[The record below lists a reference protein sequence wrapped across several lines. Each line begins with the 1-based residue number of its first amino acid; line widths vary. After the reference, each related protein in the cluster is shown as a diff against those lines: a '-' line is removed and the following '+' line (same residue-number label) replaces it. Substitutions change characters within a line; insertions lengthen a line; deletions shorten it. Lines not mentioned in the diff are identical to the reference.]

1 MQKMLLPSVNEATE
15 IRAEAPIDEAPGIS
29 LVDFLRV
36 LRARRR
42 IILWTVL
49 IAVALT
55 TVTVLQ
61 LTPLYTS
68 SAVVMLDERK
78 NNVADT
84 DAVLSQLPSDQSTVQ
99 NQVQILTSQE
109 LAERVVRK
117 LHLESDP
124 EFNTPPNILG
134 LVLRYINPLHWIS
147 RSGKTPPVENG
158 SDAVR
163 RRIAGQLIDHLS
175 VTPVGLS
182 TAMQVSYR
190 SPDPVKAAQI
200 ANAFADAYVED
211 QLETKFEATKR
222 ATQWLSGRIQELSRQ
237 AKDADAAVQQY
248 KARHNITETDSGSI
262 TDQQTAAI
270 SGQLVQARADLAEKQ
285 ARYNNLMELQKKGQ
299 AANSAEVLSSPLI
312 ATLRAQETDLNR
324 QLADLSSKY
333 LPGHPKILDLQA
345 QRANLEQ
352 KISQEVQRVVES
364 VHNDVASAAAHVAS
378 LQQSLAAL
386 EAQDASQNQSEVQL
400 TALESDAES
409 ARSMYE
415 AFLERLSQA
424 QGQEG
429 IQMPDARI
437 ISRAGVAASPSYPK
451 TGLLIMLSAFAG
463 LLLGVVLA
471 FIAERL
477 DSGFRT
483 AAQVEA
489 LLGLPVIAVVPEI
502 KIGQNSS
509 RKVIDQVIEKP
520 VSSFTEAI
528 RGLQLA
534 MNLAQI
540 DRQPKTITVTSSVP
554 DEGKTTVAISLA
566 RVAARGGLKTLLI
579 DGDLRR
585 PRVANAMGLSRLSVG
600 LIEVLMGTHA
610 LEDCLAHDEKSGVL
624 ILPCPS
630 PPPNPADILMSQ
642 AMRNLLDEVQEQ
654 FDLVIIDSAP
664 VLPVNDTKIIA
675 GMVDGVVVT
684 TRWEKT
690 PREAIA
696 NALRSL
702 ADARAVILGIALTRA
717 HSERFYYYSYGYQ
730 NYHNYGKYYSA

>member
-1 MQKMLLPSVNEATE
+1 MQTMLLPGGHEGTE
-15 IRAEAPIDEAPGIS
+15 IRAEAPVEEPHGLS

-36 LRARRR
+36 LRARRN
-42 IILWTVL
+42 IILYTTL

-55 TVTVLQ
+55 VVIVMQ
-61 LTPLYTS
+61 LTPLYSAT
-68 SAVVMLDERK
+68 AVVMLDERK

-109 LAERVVRK
+109 LARRVVRK

-124 EFNTPPNILG
+124 EFNTPPNILS
-134 LVLRYINPLHWIS
+134 LVLHYVNPLHWFP
-147 RSGKTPPVENG
+147 RSGKAPATANG
-158 SDAVR
+158 PDAVR
-163 RRIAGQLIDHLS
+163 DRIANQLTGHLT
-175 VTPVGLS
+175 VTPLGLS

-190 SPDPVKAAQI
+190 SPDPVMAARI
-200 ANAFADAYVED
+200 ANAFASAYVED
-211 QLETKFEATKR
+211 QLETKFDATKR

-237 AKDADAAVQQY
+237 AKDADAAVQRY
-248 KARHNITETDSGSI
+248 KAQHNITETDSGSI
-262 TDQQTAAI
+262 VDQQTAAI

-285 ARYNNLMELQKKGQ
+285 ARYNNLVELQKKGQ

-333 LPGHPKILDLQA
+333 LPSHPKILDLQA

-352 KISQEVQRVVES
+352 KINQEVQRVVES

-378 LQQSLAAL
+378 LQQSLSGL
-386 EAQDASQNQSEVQL
+386 EAQDARQNQSEVQL

-429 IQMPDARI
+429 IQVPDARI
-437 ISRAGVAASPSYPK
+437 ISRAEIPAAPSFPK
-451 TGLLIMLSAFAG
+451 TGLLIVLSIFAG
-463 LLLGVVLA
+463 LVGGVVLA

-489 LLGLPVIAVVPEI
+489 SLGLPVIAVVPEI
-502 KIGQNSS
+502 KASTGAP
-509 RKVIDQVIEKP
+509 RRVADQVIEKP

-534 MNLAQI
+534 MKLAHI
-540 DRQPKTITVTSSVP
+540 DRQPKTIVVTSSVP
-554 DEGKTTVAISLA
+554 DEGKTTVAVSLA
-566 RVAARGGLKTLLI
+566 RVAVRSGLKTLLI

-585 PRVANAMGLSRLSVG
+585 PRVAEALGQNHFSAG
-600 LIEVLMGTHA
+600 LIEALTGTEP
-610 LEDCLAHDEKSGVL
+610 LERCFAKDEKSDVL
-624 ILPCPS
+624 ILPCLS
-630 PPPNPADILMSQ
+630 APPNPADILMSQ
-642 AMRNLLDEVQEQ
+642 AMRNLLDRVEET
-654 FDLVIIDSAP
+654 FDIVIIDSAP
-664 VLPVNDTKIIA
+664 ILPVNDTKIIA
-675 GMVDGVVVT
+675 GLVDGVVVT

-690 PREAIA
+690 PREATA
-696 NALRSL
+696 NALRAL
-702 ADARAVILGIALTRA
+702 ADAHAVILGIALTRA

-730 NYHNYGKYYSA
+730 NYHSYNKYYSA